1 MTGVWKTTKRNL
13 TINKVKDDNPMK
25 TTTYNEMVREFVNMA
40 DVMNRVSSGRPYD
53 YARNGGSDGQQERV
67 ARLPLDAFVTEDA
80 FVLTAN
86 VPGVK
91 PEDVEITFDGEE
103 LTIRG
108 KFLPQPETGELLK
121 SELFHGAFERRLT
134 FKVPVNPDAIEAAY
148 EHGVLTLRVPKAEV
162 VKPKQI
168 KVQVK

>member
-1 MTGVWKTTKRNL
+1 MTVVSKTTKRTVTNHD
-13 TINKVKDDNPMK
+13 KEDDNPMK
-25 TTTYNEMVREFVNMA
+25 TTTYNEMVREFVAMA
-40 DVMNRVSSGRPYD
+40 DVMNRAASGRPYD

-67 ARLPLDAFVTEDA
+67 ARLPLDASATEDA

-86 VPGVK
+86 VPGVN

-108 KFLPQPETGELLK
+108 KFLPQPENGELLK
-121 SELFHGAFERRLT
+121 SELFHGSFERKLS
-134 FKVPVNPDAIEAAY
+134 FKVPVNPEAIEAAY